1 MQVCDDIKDSVRQA
15 AMALARVL
23 TGILT
28 RSLEAGDSSKSTANS
43 MLNEVLPFLLSP
55 SGLESSAQEVQGFAL
70 RTLLQIIKSSNG
82 EILRPFIPDLVGRML
97 SLLSSLEP
105 QEINYIHLNAD
116 KYGMTAQ
123 QIDDVRLTSV
133 KSSPMM
139 EAIERC
145 LDMLDET
152 SMKELQPS
160 LVQALRTTI
169 GLPSKVGV
177 SRVLVSLSTRHN
189 YLFKPHADSILRL
202 LRKYVLDRNDTIS
215 TSFAV
220 ASGYVARVASDEEIL
235 SLVGYCKKLYFDSGE
250 DERHRTISGE
260 IIFATAKHATDRF
273 ASLANDILPF
283 VFVAKHDPIERT
295 KDLFKNT
302 WNENVGGSRAV
313 LLYLKEILAM
323 ISPHL
328 ESPRWSIKHTAA
340 FAIGDVV
347 SSAGADIS
355 DSNAEMIWPALEKAV
370 GGKTWDGKE
379 EILEAFVIF
388 AKQSKLLTSNPQIAD
403 RMKVC
408 RNPALCANRPLLAI
422 FHRREDIDQWWWRT
436 DNYIA

>member
-1 MQVCDDIKDSVRQA
+1 MRQA

-23 TGILT
+23 TGVLT

-43 MLNEVLPFLLSP
+43 MLREVLPFLLSP
-55 SGLESSAQEVQGFAL
+55 SGLESSAQEVQAFAL

-82 EILRPFIPDLVGRML
+82 KVLRPFIPDLVGRLL

-145 LDMLDET
+145 LDMLDEAT
-152 SMKELQPS
+152 MNELQPA

-177 SRVLVSLSTRHN
+177 SRVFVSLSTRHN
-189 YLFKPHADSILRL
+189 FIFKSHADSILRA

-220 ASGYVARVASDEEIL
+220 ASGYVARVASDGEIL
-235 SLVGYCKKLYFDSGE
+235 SLFEYCRKLYFESGE

-260 IIFATAKHATDRF
+260 IVFATAKHATDRF

-283 VFVAKHDPIERT
+283 VFVAKHDPVECT

-313 LLYLKEILAM
+313 LLYLKEILVMA
-323 ISPHL
+323 SPHL

-340 FAIGDVV
+340 SAISDVV
-347 SSAGADIS
+347 SSAGTDIS
-355 DSNAEMIWPALEKAV
+355 DSDAEVIWPALEKAI
-370 GGKTWDGKE
+370 GGKSWDGKE
-379 EILEAFVIF
+379 EVLEAFVTF
-388 AKQSKLLTSNPQIAD
+388 AKHTGLLKSNPQIAD

-408 RNPALCANRPLLAI
+408 TPPVSYADSQLLAMLEAVEI
-422 FHRREDIDQWWWRT
+422 LS
-436 DNYIA
+436 